1 MGMHNF
7 KELKIWQR
15 GMELAVEVYR
25 VAETFPKDERFGL
38 TSQVKRCVV
47 SVPSNISEGAGRAT
61 EKQFRHFLEF
71 SMGSIN
77 ELQTQMELARRFN
90 YIDQETNDRILDEA
104 LQVYKMILAFYN
116 KINIDSNPNP

>member
-1 MGMHNF
+1 MHNF

-61 EKQFRHFLEF
+61 EKQFRHFWNSLWVLLMSCKHKWNWLEDLTI
-71 SMGSIN
+71 SIKK
-77 ELQTQMELARRFN
+77 QTTEF
-90 YIDQETNDRILDEA
+90 
-104 LQVYKMILAFYN
+104 
-116 KINIDSNPNP
+116 